1 MTIKLHDARR
11 IWITDP
17 DLTVRVD
24 PFVHMRRLLIEVAD
38 DFMVVEAIDD
48 ALILL
53 DLIDNP
59 DFWTTHPYRPRI
71 EVSCGALEAS

>member
-59 DFWTTHPYRPRI
+59 DFWTTHPYRPRV
-71 EVSCGALEAS
+71 EVSCGALEA

>member
-1 MTIKLHDARR
+1 MSIKLHDARR

-38 DFMVVEAIDD
+38 DFMVTEAIDD
-48 ALILL
+48 ALGLVE
-53 DLIDNP
+53 LIDRP
-59 DFWTTHPYRPRI
+59 GFFDTQPERPRI